1 VVRVL
6 INSGADINKA
16 KDGIWTPLF
25 IAAQEGHEVIVRA
38 LIKMGVDVNKAGD
51 GGSTALYIAAQ
62 QGCKAVVLALIEAGA
77 DVNKAADDGRT
88 PLFVS
93 MTLVRSGDQGGHAAI
108 VQMLRNAGAVRIWCR
123 KRREARVDASTRRE
137 R

>member
-38 LIKMGVDVNKAGD
+38 LIEMGVDVNKAGMAVAQHCI
-51 GGSTALYIAAQ
+51 SPLNRAARRW
-62 QGCKAVVLALIEAGA
+62 C
-77 DVNKAADDGRT
+77 
-88 PLFVS
+88 
-93 MTLVRSGDQGGHAAI
+93 
-108 VQMLRNAGAVRIWCR
+108 LR
-123 KRREARVDASTRRE
+123 
-137 R
+137 